1 MRKRMFFLTA
11 LLLMATAAAFAQ
23 RSLEIKDVG
32 AGMNVFSGKDT
43 EAGIVIS
50 CPGNIELSFESSHD
64 KVVDVYNKEVKGE
77 EIYYYLRFNTGKKYR
92 GRKLTIR
99 TKDYAP
105 LTITAELEPKELK
118 QYQLLDPDV
127 EFVYGCYYEYRKRGT
142 DFFQKGMY
150 SEAKEQYSIAKECS
164 DCPADANLD
173 ELIANID
180 SISLFQKQAEDA
192 AAVLDYRSAFD
203 LYSKILVL
211 NPSDINA
218 SNKRMECEQMYGTDC
233 KKYFDMAEVYKEDGE
248 YQKALELYQKVID
261 ANCTN
266 ALLASEQAKRIRIL
280 LQNRKQRSH
289 VFTFE
294 YGGGNSPLGIS
305 YGSYKNRKVGHYF
318 TLSLHP
324 DIFYTMRNGYDKC
337 EKAEASI
344 VPLGWTFNPVPKHP
358 YGWIFIGL
366 GYTGVLRY
374 ETSEGEIYVP
384 GSYVEDDEELDGN
397 NGEKQMDEPELKVY
411 SAISPEIGVV
421 AKVWRFAVRYT
432 FQYRFPLG
440 KKYEDRISKTRH
452 SIGVGFCF

>member
-1 MRKRMFFLTA
+1 MRKRLFFLTV
-11 LLLMATAAAFAQ
+11 LLFMATVEVFSQ
-23 RSLEIKDVG
+23 RSLEIKDVSS
-32 AGMNVFSGKDT
+32 GMNVFSGKDT

-64 KVVDVYNKEVKGE
+64 KVVDVYNKEMKGE
-77 EIYYYLRFNTGKKYR
+77 EMFYYLRFNTGKKYR

-99 TKDYAP
+99 SKDYAA
-105 LTITAELEPKELK
+105 LTIMADLEPKDLK

-142 DFFQKGMY
+142 DFFQKSMY
-150 SEAKEQYSIAKECS
+150 NEAKEQYSIAKECS

-173 ELIANID
+173 ELMANID
-180 SISLFQKQAEDA
+180 SISLFQKQAEA
-192 AAVLDYRSAFD
+192 AAALLDYRAASD
-203 LYSKILVL
+203 LYDKILVL

-218 SNKRMECEQMYGTDC
+218 SNKSAEYEQLYGTDC
-233 KKYFDMAEVYKEDGE
+233 KRYFDMAEVYKVDGE
-248 YQKALELYQKVID
+248 YQKALELYQKVVD

-294 YGGGNSPLGIS
+294 YGSGHSPFGFS

-324 DIFYTMRNGYDKC
+324 DVFYTMRKDYDKC
-337 EKAEASI
+337 EKAEVSI
-344 VPLGWTFNPVPKHP
+344 TPLGWTFNPVPKHP
-358 YGWIFIGL
+358 YGWIFLGL

-374 ETSEGEIYVP
+374 ETADGEIYQPGTYVP
-384 GSYVEDDEELDGN
+384 SDNPEEM
-397 NGEKQMDEPELKVY
+397 GERMEEPQLKVY

-432 FQYRFPLG
+432 FQYRFSLG

-452 SIGVGFCF
+452 SIGVGVCF

>member
-1 MRKRMFFLTA
+1 
-11 LLLMATAAAFAQ
+11 
-23 RSLEIKDVG
+23 
-32 AGMNVFSGKDT
+32 
-43 EAGIVIS
+43 
-50 CPGNIELSFESSHD
+50 
-64 KVVDVYNKEVKGE
+64 
-77 EIYYYLRFNTGKKYR
+77 
-92 GRKLTIR
+92 
-99 TKDYAP
+99 
-105 LTITAELEPKELK
+105 
-118 QYQLLDPDV
+118 
-127 EFVYGCYYEYRKRGT
+127 
-142 DFFQKGMY
+142 
-150 SEAKEQYSIAKECS
+150 
-164 DCPADANLD
+164 
-173 ELIANID
+173 
-180 SISLFQKQAEDA
+180 
-192 AAVLDYRSAFD
+192 
-203 LYSKILVL
+203 
-211 NPSDINA
+211 
-218 SNKRMECEQMYGTDC
+218 
-233 KKYFDMAEVYKEDGE
+233 MAEVYKEDGE

-324 DIFYTMRNGYDKC
+324 DIFYTMRNDYDKC

>member
-1 MRKRMFFLTA
+1 MRKRMSFLTA
-11 LLLMATAAAFAQ
+11 LLLMATVAAFGQ
-23 RSLEIKDVG
+23 RSLEIKDVSS
-32 AGMNVFSGKDT
+32 GMNVFSGKDT

-77 EIYYYLRFNTGKKYR
+77 EMYYYLRFNTGKKYR

-99 TKDYAP
+99 TTDYVP
-105 LTITAELEPKELK
+105 LTIMAELEPKELK

-142 DFFQKGMY
+142 DFFQKSMY
-150 SEAKEQYSIAKECS
+150 NEAREQYSIAKECS
-164 DCPADANLD
+164 DCPSDANLD

-180 SISLFQKQAEDA
+180 SISLFQKQAEEA
-192 AAVLDYRSAFD
+192 AALLDYRSASD
-203 LYSKILVL
+203 LYSKILIL

-218 SNKRMECEQMYGTDC
+218 SNKRSECEQMYGTDC
-233 KKYFDMAEVYKEDGE
+233 KKYFDMAEVYKVDGE
-248 YQKALELYQKVID
+248 YQKALELYQKVVD

-294 YGGGNSPLGIS
+294 YGGGTSPLGIS

-324 DIFYTMRNGYDKC
+324 DIFYTMRNDYDKC

-344 VPLGWTFNPVPKHP
+344 VPFGWTFNPVPKHP

-374 ETSEGEIYVP
+374 ETADGEIYEP
-384 GSYVEDDEELDGN
+384 GTYVEVDGEPVDNEDGSVMEEPKLN
-397 NGEKQMDEPELKVY
+397 VY

-440 KKYEDRISKTRH
+440 KKYEDRITKTRH